1 MKKSKEII
9 FPDPWKGW
17 IVKNG
22 IVDYSTDNISYLND
36 RKEYL
41 IKNVLDK
48 DSSKILNELSSYSHR
63 QILAWGCGSGKTTKI
78 KYFCS
83 QTKEPTLVVVKTN
96 EEIIRLVFDIKALN
110 LEQSV
115 CGVYENKDI
124 LDCIESDI
132 HYLERFKVVV
142 TNNWRFLT
150 EVSEIFVNYNSGHGV
165 VGRSVIIFDEFPTVY
180 KDFILDQKEFVYQLY
195 KMNKHMLVDIRK
207 QLCQNMGRERILSN
221 LELCS
226 KVLGIESNT
235 NLKLA
240 RIMKLM
246 NIYLDFLVLA
256 PKTLI
261 YQDTFV
267 MTNKIDWILR
277 ESRNSKIIIL
287 DATANILFKN
297 SKEWNVHE
305 YEQRKA
311 RITKVNY
318 LRMFCSRNSKRSLE
332 NHKKDLGKDIFKL
345 NKFIKESNSKKH
357 LIVTWKDTIH
367 INNLPDYIHSNMD
380 KDVQD
385 KIEII
390 YYNSGECRA
399 TNKYKQCDSIIF
411 FGEWFYN
418 SVDSNRISEVL
429 NAPITAESL
438 ALSETI
444 QAIFRTQARDS
455 LPIEITFFYTL
466 NEAYINNLDKFDKA
480 LLSTIDIDCT
490 DTIIMQHAIRAAELT
505 LNIKTFN
512 KLKEMIELYK
522 INKIPKEI
530 LDINIE
536 FSKLK
541 DIFKFR
547 SIRDAIPLRNA
558 MLKFLNL
565 NLVLTK

>member
-1 MKKSKEII
+1 MKKSKEIS
-9 FPDPWKGW
+9 FPDPWEGW
-17 IVKNG
+17 IVKDG
-22 IVDYSTDNISYLND
+22 IVDYSTDNISYLNA

-48 DSSKILNELSSYSHR
+48 NSSKILNELSSYSHR

-277 ESRNSKIIIL
+277 ENINSKIIIL

-318 LRMFCSRNSKRSLE
+318 FRMFCSRNSKRSLE
-332 NHKKDLGKDIFKL
+332 NHKNDLWKDIFEL
-345 NKFIKESNSKKH
+345 NNFIKKSNNKKH
-357 LIVTWKDTIH
+357 LIVTWKDTIY
-367 INNLPDYIHSNMD
+367 INNFPDYVHSHMD

-385 KIEII
+385 KVEII

-399 TNKYKQCDSIIF
+399 TNKYKKCDSIIF

-565 NLVLTK
+565 NLVLTR